1 MFRFIKKG
9 RIPMASDKLYV
20 PITNTLKLGL
30 AITGMIT
37 MSGCGTSMFAFRDTN
52 PVIQDYAI
60 PVPFSFKRSTNVFA
74 TTASRRLVIVTEDS
88 QGATKTCAEPPP
100 DVAEVFAS
108 AITAGLKAAG
118 TATSTSGEKISA
130 ELATQYARAVATQ
143 IAPLIYRTQ
152 GLQLYRD
159 SMYRLC
165 LDQMN
170 GWFTDNQTYANEIK
184 KEFDT
189 AKELIKEELPTMQK
203 AVEAFYNNVKA
214 GEARTNVGT
223 KVLEEQD
230 KVPSPSTES
239 EKKP

>member
-1 MFRFIKKG
+1 
-9 RIPMASDKLYV
+9 MASDKLYV

-30 AITGMIT
+30 AIMGMIT

-60 PVPFSFKRSTNVFA
+60 PAPLSFKRSTNVFA
-74 TTASRRLVIVTEDS
+74 TTASRRLVIVAQDN
-88 QGATKTCAEPPP
+88 QGTKTCAELPP

-118 TATSTSGEKISA
+118 TATSTSGETISA

-165 LDQMN
+165 LDRMN
-170 GWFTDNQTYANEIK
+170 GWFKDDKAYADEIK
-184 KEFDT
+184 KEFGT

-203 AVEAFYNNVKA
+203 AVEAFYSNVKA

-230 KVPSPSTES
+230 KVPAPSTES